1 METETSGP
9 KCKCFPH
16 HNKIFMGFSMANH
29 CRVGLWEVIF
39 QAPNFPGSDT
49 IEAWNIEFGAS
60 SREGASARMMQKL
73 PVWDSNFSEIAV
85 NVSRPRG
92 SQRGNT
98 ICFSRFTQSSFLC
111 FYAHLFVD
119 DSAGLH
125 EFCLIPCVFPQNLVA
140 MATWRW
146 SPGEEEMPE
155 EPDDRGAAAP
165 LQPLRFSF
173 TWDGIKMRSR
183 WVNGKWM
190 KIM

>member
-16 HNKIFMGFSMANH
+16 HNKIFMGFFIANH

-73 PVWDSNFSEIAV
+73 PVWDSNFSAIAV

-111 FYAHLFVD
+111 FYVHLFVD
-119 DSAGLH
+119 DSAGDAPWIL
-125 EFCLIPCVFPQNLVA
+125 FDSLCFPTKLGGYGHLTLVSRRRGDA
-140 MATWRW
+140 RRAGWWWR
-146 SPGEEEMPE
+146 
-155 EPDDRGAAAP
+155 RCAAAA
-165 LQPLRFSF
+165 FEIF
-173 TWDGIKMRSR
+173 FHMGWDQDEIKM
-183 WVNGKWM
+183 GKR
-190 KIM
+190 